1 MRILLLALDVDLN
14 ERQGDSVHL
23 RELVD
28 NLRLQG
34 HKLRIVTGTT
44 GSSGIEDHTVRKR
57 FSIRQ
62 ILQATHL
69 GRDWADIVYERRMSP
84 KISWAVSLL
93 TGVPFVV
100 EVNGSLDDELR
111 ALGRKR
117 RLIRPAIARR
127 IRGQMFS
134 RAARVIAV
142 SSGIR
147 DGLVSMYGLPR
158 DRVAVVPN
166 GANISRFHPKDRNSS
181 RIAVRLD
188 RNDFIICFV
197 GSLVAWQGIP
207 TLIAAAERLRTR
219 IPHLRI
225 VMVGGGPDTDAL
237 KAQVWQSSMRD
248 ICIFA
253 GEVPYEDVPTIIAA
267 SDVCV
272 APFARTRKASPIKVF
287 EYLACGKPVVSSDID
302 DIGDFLK
309 RSRAGV
315 VIEPGNAEALANG
328 IEWVYNH
335 PEEAL
340 ELARRGRLAV
350 EQTRSWE
357 ETAKKVSA
365 ILESIRIASPS

>member
-1 MRILLLALDVDLN
+1 M
-14 ERQGDSVHL
+14 
-23 RELVD
+23 
-28 NLRLQG
+28 
-34 HKLRIVTGTT
+34 
-44 GSSGIEDHTVRKR
+44 
-57 FSIRQ
+57 
-62 ILQATHL
+62 
-69 GRDWADIVYERRMSP
+69 
-84 KISWAVSLL
+84 
-93 TGVPFVV
+93 
-100 EVNGSLDDELR
+100 
-111 ALGRKR
+111 
-117 RLIRPAIARR
+117 
-127 IRGQMFS
+127 
-134 RAARVIAV
+134 
-142 SSGIR
+142 
-147 DGLVSMYGLPR
+147 
-158 DRVAVVPN
+158 
-166 GANISRFHPKDRNSS
+166 
-181 RIAVRLD
+181 D

-237 KAQVWQSSMRD
+237 KAQVWQSSVRD

>member
-1 MRILLLALDVDLN
+1 
-14 ERQGDSVHL
+14 
-23 RELVD
+23 
-28 NLRLQG
+28 
-34 HKLRIVTGTT
+34 
-44 GSSGIEDHTVRKR
+44 
-57 FSIRQ
+57 
-62 ILQATHL
+62 
-69 GRDWADIVYERRMSP
+69 
-84 KISWAVSLL
+84 
-93 TGVPFVV
+93 
-100 EVNGSLDDELR
+100 
-111 ALGRKR
+111 
-117 RLIRPAIARR
+117 
-127 IRGQMFS
+127 
-134 RAARVIAV
+134 
-142 SSGIR
+142 
-147 DGLVSMYGLPR
+147 MYGLPR

-237 KAQVWQSSMRD
+237 KAQVWQSSVRD

>member
-1 MRILLLALDVDLN
+1 M
-14 ERQGDSVHL
+14 
-23 RELVD
+23 
-28 NLRLQG
+28 
-34 HKLRIVTGTT
+34 
-44 GSSGIEDHTVRKR
+44 
-57 FSIRQ
+57 
-62 ILQATHL
+62 
-69 GRDWADIVYERRMSP
+69 
-84 KISWAVSLL
+84 
-93 TGVPFVV
+93 
-100 EVNGSLDDELR
+100 
-111 ALGRKR
+111 
-117 RLIRPAIARR
+117 
-127 IRGQMFS
+127 
-134 RAARVIAV
+134 IAV

-237 KAQVWQSSMRD
+237 KAQVWQSSVRD

>member
-237 KAQVWQSSMRD
+237 KAQVWQSSVRH

>member
-237 KAQVWQSSMRD
+237 KAQVWQSSVRD

-357 ETAKKVSA
+357 ETEKKVSA

>member
-197 GSLVAWQGIP
+197 CSLVAWQGIP

-237 KAQVWQSSMRD
+237 KAQVWQSSVRD

>member
-44 GSSGIEDHTVRKR
+44 GSSGIEDHTVRKQ

-237 KAQVWQSSMRD
+237 KAQVWQSSVRD

>member
-237 KAQVWQSSMRD
+237 KAQVWQSSVRD

>member
-34 HKLRIVTGTT
+34 HKLRIVTGTA
-44 GSSGIEDHTVRKR
+44 GSSGIEDHTVRKP
-57 FSIRQ
+57 FSIGQ

-69 GRDWADIVYERRMSP
+69 GRDWAEVVYERRMSP

-117 RLIRPAIARR
+117 GRIRSAIARR
-127 IRGQMFS
+127 IRRQMFS

-147 DGLVSMYGLPR
+147 DGLVSMYGLHR

-166 GANISRFHPKDRNSS
+166 GANTSRFHPKDRDSS
-181 RIAVRLD
+181 RIAFRLE
-188 RNDFIICFV
+188 RNDFIVCFV

-219 IPHLRI
+219 IPRLRI
-225 VMVGGGPDTDAL
+225 VMVGGGPDSDAL
-237 KAQVWQSSMRD
+237 KAQVWQSSMRN

-253 GEVPYEDVPTIIAA
+253 GEVPYESVPTIIAA

-272 APFARTRKASPIKVF
+272 APFVRTRKASPIKVF

-302 DIGDFLK
+302 DLGDFLK
-309 RSRAGV
+309 RSHAGV

-365 ILESIRIASPS
+365 ILESIRIASLS